1 MVKNIGMIGDSIYCP
16 KFREVQKMRDKNKI
30 KV

>member
-1 MVKNIGMIGDSIYCP
+1 MEKIDLGGIIYCP
-16 KFREVQKMRDKNKI
+16 KFREVQKKRDKNKI